1 MCNIFEQ
8 VKMNFGELKWDQIL
22 RFRLIEIVALWEGR
36 LTTNHL
42 CDAFKIG
49 RQQASRDISK
59 YKSLFEHEQI
69 ILDQKIKGYKPTSE
83 FSPKFIKGDPGEYL
97 SFLHQ
102 QQSMDN
108 CFEFFNWGNAEC
120 EILNVPDR
128 AVSPNIVRKLII
140 AARECRRVDVDYVSL
155 SSPYVKGRII
165 TPHTII
171 YDGVRWHVRAYCE
184 EVKTYIDLVLS
195 RFRNEPDLMD
205 ISTHARDEDESWN
218 TYIDITFI
226 PNPYLS
232 EAQQEIISTDYNMKD
247 KGLILNVRKP
257 LIMYYK
263 QRFHICEDKELLE
276 KHPEQYHLTVA
287 SN

>member
-8 VKMNFGELKWDQIL
+8 VRMNFDELKWDQIL

-69 ILDQKIKGYKPTSE
+69 VLDQKIKGYKPTPE
-83 FSPKFIKGDPGEYL
+83 FLPKFIKGAPGEYL

-102 QQSMDN
+102 QQTMDN

-171 YDGVRWHVRAYCE
+171 YDGVRWHVRAYDE
-184 EVKTYIDLVLS
+184 ETTDYIDLVLS

-205 ISTHARDEDESWN
+205 LSSHTRAADTKWN
-218 TYIDITFI
+218 SFKDITLI

-232 EAQQEIISTDYNMKD
+232 EAQQEIIATDYNMSNNK
-247 KGLILNVRKP
+247 LVLNIRQP

-263 QRFHICEDKELLE
+263 QRFHVCEDTKLLK
-276 KHPEQYHLTVA
+276 KHPAQYHLTIED
-287 SN
+287 S

>member
-1 MCNIFEQ
+1 
-8 VKMNFGELKWDQIL
+8 MNFDELKWDQIL

-59 YKSLFEHEQI
+59 YKSLFEQDQI
-69 ILDQKIKGYKPTSE
+69 VLDQKIKGYKPTPE
-83 FSPKFIKGDPGEYL
+83 FIPKFIKGAPGEYL

-102 QQSMDN
+102 QLSMDN

-140 AARECRRVDVDYVSL
+140 AARECRRVDVDYFSL

-184 EVKTYIDLVLS
+184 EVKSYIDLVLS

-205 ISTHARDEDESWN
+205 ISNHSRGEDESWN
-218 TYIDITFI
+218 TFVNINFI

-232 EAQQEIISTDYNMKD
+232 TAQQEIIATDYNMRDNK
-247 KGLILNVRKP
+247 LVLNVRQP

-276 KHPEQYHLTVA
+276 KHPKQYHLTVA
-287 SN
+287 NN